1 MESVS
6 LRVVNIDDQRW
17 VVRAVRRLRAQSV
30 AQELSLRFFN
40 GAESRYV
47 SDYPENWP
55 VLPESDLTSIFQR
68 AQPRS

>member
-1 MESVS
+1 VEPTS

-17 VVRAVRRLRAQSV
+17 VVRTVRRLRAQYA

-47 SDYPENWP
+47 SEYPENWP
-55 VLPESDLTSIFQR
+55 QLPEKDLTSLFLR
-68 AQPRS
+68 AEPRA

>member
-1 MESVS
+1 MEPAG
-6 LRVVNIDDQRW
+6 LRVVQIDDQRW
-17 VVRAVRRLRAQSV
+17 VVRTVRRLRTQCA

-55 VLPESDLTSIFQR
+55 ALPEDDLTSIFQR
-68 AQPRS
+68 AQPRA

>member
-1 MESVS
+1 MQPAT

-17 VVRAVRRLRAQSV
+17 VVRTVRRFRAQCA

-47 SDYPENWP
+47 SDYPEDWP
-55 VLPESDLTSIFQR
+55 ALPESDLTSIFQR
-68 AQPRS
+68 AEPRA